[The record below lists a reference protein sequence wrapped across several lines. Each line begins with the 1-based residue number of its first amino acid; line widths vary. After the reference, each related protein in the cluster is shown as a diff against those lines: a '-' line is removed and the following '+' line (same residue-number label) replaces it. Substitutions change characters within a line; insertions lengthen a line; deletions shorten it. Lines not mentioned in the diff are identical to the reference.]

1 MTFNVQL
8 HRRHAHRSKL
18 IPSRSRFVEV
28 TRDPTNPVPAS
39 TLKLTKSIELPL
51 LREILLAAAMVAPF
65 AAEVKNVCSELWAVV
80 ASLKLSC
87 CRTSK
92 TPTLAKSRTCCETVK
107 AALVVAAA
115 ALVAVVAV
123 EVNNGVVVA
132 AVVEMLEVV
141 EGTQLLV
148 MVRVIVTVVVGWMEL
163 KPMVNV
169 VVVD

>member
-1 MTFNVQL
+1 M
-8 HRRHAHRSKL
+8 
-18 IPSRSRFVEV
+18 
-28 TRDPTNPVPAS
+28 
-39 TLKLTKSIELPL
+39 
-51 LREILLAAAMVAPF
+51 
-65 AAEVKNVCSELWAVV
+65 V

-92 TPTLAKSRTCCETVK
+92 TPTLAKSRACCETVK

-123 EVNNGVVVA
+123 DINTGVVVA
-132 AVVEMLEVV
+132 GIVEKLAVV

-148 MVRVIVTVVVGWMEL
+148 MVRVIVTVVVGWMEV